1 MGQGQISASLWPSQH
16 QRCYVTGDKHLKAFW
31 TVQNARG
38 GCYRT
43 HISFICFITANQETY
58 LRSQV
63 VALTQTCS
71 WNSQQFQTI
80 WWQKGSGEYRLALKS
95 RISHHCTGLQWCA
108 MIQTTD
114 TELLH
119 LFETWQSNLRG
130 KTQVNPRF
138 DAKWP
143 NFLNTLFDQIWIVIL
158 YMQFLCPGD
167 RQKSSYGFLPIHLDK
182 GLALLSENISWGIAK
197 MAAEWQDLPKQTSLE
212 LMLTMLAAMRETSF
226 FTCKDRNSS
235 NVWKHLVRCIT
246 YRRRNYTI
254 II

>member
-1 MGQGQISASLWPSQH
+1 
-16 QRCYVTGDKHLKAFW
+16 
-31 TVQNARG
+31 
-38 GCYRT
+38 
-43 HISFICFITANQETY
+43 
-58 LRSQV
+58 
-63 VALTQTCS
+63 
-71 WNSQQFQTI
+71 
-80 WWQKGSGEYRLALKS
+80 
-95 RISHHCTGLQWCA
+95 

-212 LMLTMLAAMRETSF
+212 LMLTMLAAMREASF

-235 NVWKHLVRCIT
+235 NVWKHLARCIT